1 MMKKEEI
8 LEKVLDILA
17 EKSSVEKEDIKE
29 DSLLIDDLEFD
40 SLELVD
46 LTMDIETEIGVSIED
61 TELEKIKTV
70 KDVVDIIISKQ

>member
-1 MMKKEEI
+1 MKKEEI